1 MWQGAAAACTTKTM
15 PRIPYPDPASVPDE
29 LKGLVKDRLPLNIY
43 RMLMHTPRVMPGWLA
58 LGTCVL
64 QKSRL
69 DRKLREL
76 AILRVGHLSKAPYE
90 VHQHRKLATAVG
102 LSDAKIAAAASG
114 PTAEIFDARER
125 ALLQF
130 TDEVVGQ
137 VKSSDATF
145 AALQQHFDSEL
156 ILEILITVGMYMTA
170 ARIMENL
177 EIDIE
182 ADGGPSMDVVR
193 ERAASVIAPSKE

>member
-1 MWQGAAAACTTKTM
+1 VSA
-15 PRIPYPDPASVPDE
+15 
-29 LKGLVKDRLPLNIY
+29 
-43 RMLMHTPRVMPGWLA
+43 
-58 LGTCVL
+58 
-64 QKSRL
+64 
-69 DRKLREL
+69 
-76 AILRVGHLSKAPYE
+76 
-90 VHQHRKLATAVG
+90 
-102 LSDAKIAAAASG
+102 
-114 PTAEIFDARER
+114 
-125 ALLQF
+125 QF

-193 ERAASVIAPSKE
+193 ERAASVIAPSKD